1 MAGTDFKAPGPLF
14 DKPTPDLFTLIAK
27 ENPDRNFVQVIQ
39 EHTNAPVDCIRYT
52 WAQVI
57 QHAQN
62 AAFDIRARWASRLN
76 EEDAKQRVVL
86 PRQPGST
93 PVVVAILA
101 NTSGYELYINIIACT
116 LNRWTV
122 LLISPKNSP
131 AAIEHLLATS
141 ASSLLLV
148 DGPNVALSHKMERS
162 IPGLR
167 ATHAATIDTLEGDAF
182 SSPLSPLTPEQ
193 LRAEMDAPAILL
205 HTSGSTGHPKIIT
218 WTHNFML
225 SPVRF
230 HRKMGQHFVGLPF
243 YSIAPL
249 SHALSIFANFQY
261 LFADGYLVTFV
272 TTPTPIP
279 PSAAALIR
287 YLPFIQGGII
297 VVPPSI
303 LQELYSLGP
312 EAVKAV
318 AGSITLAM
326 FGGAP
331 LKKEVGDSLVA
342 AGLSIGTGYGSTETS
357 SVINF
362 VRPGKPEDWE
372 YIELRGG
379 YNFIWRPVDNHSNLR
394 EMLVAPS
401 ATDCPAVINNENPK
415 AYATSD
421 IWEPHPSV
429 PNLWK
434 FHSRMGD
441 VTVLSNG
448 EKSNNKQ
455 IEELL
460 LEDRRIHYVQVF
472 GSGRPMNGV
481 ILQPR
486 DSSISASEFL
496 SQIQATIEHAN
507 ALIPK
512 HSRLVRELILVAPAD
527 KPFAT
532 TDKATVKKKETLDKF
547 QLEIEAAYEIMEE
560 GGNGED
566 WAFEGSV
573 SNEKDVKRFVRSAIH
588 QVLGEGVP
596 DGEDLFE
603 HGFDSLLSLRLRSAL
618 LSVSKKTV
626 TSTQPMPRN
635 IVYTYPSVNA
645 LAAYLLS
652 RSVSNTFDVPG
663 GASERIRGTIAK
675 YSTNFIP
682 HQPGSRPVDGK
693 VVALTGSTGSAG
705 SSILALL
712 LQRSDVKRIYLLN
725 RKGNERQN
733 VRQAKGF
740 KKRGLN
746 AAILEE
752 KKEQIIYLDVDLAR
766 SDLGLVDTDYLYLRD
781 NITHII
787 HAAWHLN
794 FNLILE
800 SYERVHIAGVRH
812 LIDLALSSPQ
822 ARPPRLTFLSTIAAA
837 AMYNGASQE
846 PSVGE
851 MAGQVLIPEEPIDD
865 PSIPLDQGYGQSKY
879 VSERILVNAVEV
891 GLRSTIVR
899 VGQLSGMTTNGAWSS
914 SEHVPILFKSS
925 VAIGMVPV
933 DLPPVRWVPTDIAAS
948 VIINEAFQDDT
959 PLQYFAVENPTLT
972 PWATVA
978 GALSSASPKPL
989 KHVSIAAWVEHIRKS
1004 NPDPGQVPAVRL
1016 LDFYQ
1021 GMAGGVN
1028 TRSALGWEHSVRVAP
1043 ALAVGRLDEELVAK
1057 YVKWQIGPHT
1067 HIA

>member
-1 MAGTDFKAPGPLF
+1 MAGQNYKAPRLY
-14 DKPTPDLFTLIAK
+14 DKPIPDLFTFIER
-27 ENPDRNFVQVIQ
+27 ENPDRDLVQVIQ
-39 EHTNAPVDCIRYT
+39 EYTDAPTDTTRYT
-52 WAQVI
+52 WAEVI

-62 AAFDIRARWASRLN
+62 AAVDVRVRWACCLD
-76 EEDAKQRVVL
+76 EEDVDAKQRAQ
-86 PRQPGST
+86 PRHPGSL
-93 PVVVAILA
+93 PVVVGILA
-101 NTSGYELYINIIACT
+101 DSGYEMFVNLIACM

-131 AAIEHLLATS
+131 AAIEHLLVTS

-148 DGPNVALSHKMERS
+148 EAPFRRKLERDVS
-162 IPGLR
+162 GLTVINP
-167 ATHAATIDTLEGDAF
+167 ATLDTLGGHAC
-182 SSPLSPLTPEQ
+182 SSPLTPLTSEQ
-193 LRAEMDAPAILL
+193 LSAEMDSPAFLL
-205 HTSGSTGHPKIIT
+205 HTSGSTSHPKIVT
-218 WTHNFML
+218 WTHRFML
-225 SPVRF
+225 GSIQA
-230 HRKMGQHFVGLPF
+230 HRKLGQHFVGLPF
-243 YSIAPL
+243 YCIAPL
-249 SHALSIFANFQY
+249 SHAMGICFCVQHL
-261 LFADGYLVTFV
+261 LADGYLITFAS
-272 TTPTPIP
+272 TPTFKP

-287 YLPFIQGGII
+287 YLPFISGGVII
-297 VVPPSI
+297 TPPSI
-303 LQELYSLGP
+303 LDELHSLGP
-312 EAVKAV
+312 EAVKTA
-318 AGSITLAM
+318 AGSLTLAM

-331 LKKEVGDSLVA
+331 MKKEVGNSLVA
-342 AGLSIGTGYGSTETS
+342 AGLSIGTAYGTTETNS
-357 SVINF
+357 IMKLA
-362 VRPGKPEDWE
+362 RPERAEDWE
-372 YIELRGG
+372 YLALRDG
-379 YNFIWRPVDNHSNLR
+379 YNFIWRPVDDHSNLR

-401 ATDCPAVINNENPK
+401 ATDCPAVINHENPK

-429 PNLWK
+429 PNLWR
-434 FHSRMGD
+434 FHSRIGD
-441 VTVLSNG
+441 VTVLSN
-448 EKSNNKQ
+448 
-455 IEELL
+455 EELL

-472 GSGRPMNGV
+472 GSGRPMNDV

-573 SNEKDVKRFVRSAIH
+573 SDEKDVKRFVRSTIH
-588 QVLGEGVP
+588 QVLGKGVP

-635 IVYTYPSVNA
+635 VVYTYPSVNA
-645 LAAYLLS
+645 LAAYLHS
-652 RSVSNTFDVPG
+652 RSVSNTFDVLG
-663 GASERIRGTIAK
+663 GAPERIRGTIAK

-682 HQPGSRPVDGK
+682 HQPASKPVDGK
-693 VVALTGSTGSAG
+693 VIALTSSTGSVG
-705 SSILALL
+705 CSILALL
-712 LQRSDVKRIYLLN
+712 LERSDVKRIYLLN
-725 RKGNERQN
+725 RKGNERQAI
-733 VRQAKGF
+733 RQAKGC
-740 KKRGLN
+740 KERGLN
-746 AAILEE
+746 AAMLEE
-752 KKEQIIYLDVDLAR
+752 KKEHIIYLDIDLAR
-766 SDLGLVDTDYLYLRD
+766 SDLGLADTDYQDLRD

-787 HAAWHLN
+787 HVAWYLN

-837 AMYNGASQE
+837 AMYNGPSQE

-879 VSERILVNAVEV
+879 VSERILVNSVEA
-891 GLRSTIVR
+891 GLRTTIVR
-899 VGQLSGMTTNGAWSS
+899 VGQLSGMTTNGAWSP

-925 VAIGMVPV
+925 LAMGMVPV
-933 DLPPVRWVPTDIAAS
+933 DLPAVRWVPTDIAAS
-948 VIINEAFQDDT
+948 VIIKEAFQDNT
-959 PLQYFAVENPTLT
+959 ALQYYA
-972 PWATVA
+972 
-978 GALSSASPKPL
+978 
-989 KHVSIAAWVEHIRKS
+989 AAWVEHIRGS
-1004 NPDPGQVPAVRL
+1004 NPDPLQVPAVRL

-1021 GMAGGVN
+1021 EMADGANG
-1028 TRSALGWEHSVRVAP
+1028 RSTLGWERSLRVAP
-1043 ALAVGRLDEELVAK
+1043 ELAVGRPDEELMAK
-1057 YVKWQIGPHT
+1057 YVKWQIERPDT
-1067 HIA
+1067 VL